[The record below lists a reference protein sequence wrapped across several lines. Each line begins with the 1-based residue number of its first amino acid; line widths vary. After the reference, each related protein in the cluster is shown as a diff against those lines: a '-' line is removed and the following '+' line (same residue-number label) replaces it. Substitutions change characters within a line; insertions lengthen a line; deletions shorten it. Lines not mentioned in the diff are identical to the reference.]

1 MALCVQVETDG
12 SVFVVD
18 PQPVDTS
25 ACGLVLVSGIEAASS
40 PFSMTTDSAVQIGFA
55 VLSVWAVGYVVR
67 VLARVGD
74 STDDKE
80 S

>member
-1 MALCVQVETDG
+1 MLCVAVAPDG
-12 SVFVVD
+12 TVYVVD

-40 PFSMTTDSAVQIGFA
+40 PFSMTTDSAAQIGFA

-74 STDDKE
+74 VPNETE
-80 S
+80 

>member
-1 MALCVQVETDG
+1 MLCAAVASDG
-12 SVFVVD
+12 TVYVVD

-25 ACGLVLVSGIEAASS
+25 ACGLVLVSGIEATSS
-40 PFSMTTDSAVQIGFA
+40 PFSMTTDSAAQIGFA
-55 VLSVWAVGYVVR
+55 VLSVWAVGYVIR
-67 VLARVGD
+67 LLARVGD

>member
-1 MALCVQVETDG
+1 MICVQVDTDG

-18 PQPVDTS
+18 PQPADTS

-40 PFSMTTDSAVQIGFA
+40 PFSMTTDSAAQIGFA

-74 STDDKE
+74 VPNETE
-80 S
+80 

>member
-1 MALCVQVETDG
+1 MLCAAVASDG
-12 SVFVVD
+12 TVYVVD

-40 PFSMTTDSAVQIGFA
+40 PFSMTADSAVQIGFA